1 MKERSY
7 GFETTEGWEI
17 NDKIFFFLGELSLL
31 TFVTLLI
38 MVKQKQIAVL
48 ENMLFWKCKG

>member
-17 NDKIFFFLGELSLL
+17 NDNYIFSGWTITFNICNFVNNGEAKTNCSSLKHAFLE
-31 TFVTLLI
+31 V
-38 MVKQKQIAVL
+38 
-48 ENMLFWKCKG
+48 

>member
-17 NDKIFFFLGELSLL
+17 TFNICNFVNNGEAKTNCSSLKHAFLE
-31 TFVTLLI
+31 V
-38 MVKQKQIAVL
+38 
-48 ENMLFWKCKG
+48 